1 MKKLL
6 AKADKELAEVN
17 RLLGKLR
24 KRIARTVEDVRLATK
39 KAEKAEKADI
49 THAHKKARAKGR

>member
-24 KRIARTVEDVRLATK
+24 KRIARTVESVRLATK
-39 KAEKAEKADI
+39 KADI

>member
-49 THAHKKARAKGR
+49 THALKKARAKGR

>member
-24 KRIARTVEDVRLATK
+24 KRIARTVENVRLATK
-39 KAEKAEKADI
+39 KAEKADI